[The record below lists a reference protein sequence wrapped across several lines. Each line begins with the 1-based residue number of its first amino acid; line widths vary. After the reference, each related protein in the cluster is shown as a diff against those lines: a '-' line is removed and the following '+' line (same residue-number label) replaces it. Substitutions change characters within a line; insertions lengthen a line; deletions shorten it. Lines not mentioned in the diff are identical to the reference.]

1 MCTTLHLSMA
11 VLIPQ
16 AVTSLKVIS
25 RGAVDKCGSDTEEWV
40 MTSVVIVDGG
50 GNILEYV
57 AGDEEAQQVK
67 SALVQNTPF
76 HIRIAT

>member
-1 MCTTLHLSMA
+1 
-11 VLIPQ
+11 
-16 AVTSLKVIS
+16 
-25 RGAVDKCGSDTEEWV
+25 

-76 HIRIAT
+76 HFRIAT

>member
-1 MCTTLHLSMA
+1 
-11 VLIPQ
+11 
-16 AVTSLKVIS
+16 
-25 RGAVDKCGSDTEEWV
+25 

-67 SALVQNTPF
+67 SALVQNTPS
-76 HIRIAT
+76 HIRIATCLKSTLKHFKEAQSVCFFPGGLS

>member
-1 MCTTLHLSMA
+1 
-11 VLIPQ
+11 
-16 AVTSLKVIS
+16 
-25 RGAVDKCGSDTEEWV
+25 

-67 SALVQNTPF
+67 SALVQNI
-76 HIRIAT
+76 HSHNRIAAELKSTF

>member
-1 MCTTLHLSMA
+1 
-11 VLIPQ
+11 
-16 AVTSLKVIS
+16 
-25 RGAVDKCGSDTEEWV
+25 

>member
-1 MCTTLHLSMA
+1 MA
-11 VLIPQ
+11 VFFSQ

-25 RGAVDKCGSDTEEWV
+25 RGTVDKFGSDTEEWV

-57 AGDEEAQQVK
+57 TGDEEAQQVK
-67 SALVQNTPF
+67 SA
-76 HIRIAT
+76 HSY